1 MPSMT
6 GSATSHE
13 QIGLFFEGATLSGRP
28 EPTWSV
34 STLFRCYDAGSR
46 GIKHLFGVRIIP
58 NNLLWNAAE
67 AVRVVRATATMGCTI
82 DLIGYS
88 RGAVA
93 AATVARRLAREG
105 RPVRFLGLIDP
116 VARDVFGTPGWFLT
130 HFLANVAEAPVNV
143 RHWWVGVKQSG
154 GGPWFD
160 PIVFP
165 TRDAWHGPPTEP
177 PFGKTVYSKPCDH
190 GRIPDHNRMA
200 GDSVVR
206 ADLLRAAR
214 AAGAAFVDI

>member
-1 MPSMT
+1 MSGASTP
-6 GSATSHE
+6 HE
-13 QIGLFFEGATLSGRP
+13 QIGLFFEGATFSGRP

-34 STLFRCYDAGSR
+34 STLSR
-46 GIKHLFGVRIIP
+46 GYDPGPRGTKHLFGVHIVP
-58 NNLLWNAAE
+58 NNLLWNAAA
-67 AVRVVRATATMGCTI
+67 AVRLVRATATMGCTI

-105 RPVRFLGLIDP
+105 RSVRFLGMIDP

-130 HFLANVAEAPVNV
+130 RFYANVTEAPANV
-143 RHWWVGVKQSG
+143 RSWWVGLKQRG

-165 TRDAWHGPPTEP
+165 SRDGWNGPPVEP

-190 GRIPDHNRMA
+190 GRVPDHNQMA